1 MPTMTY
7 TRSDVEV
14 LAQRL
19 SDRAG
24 SVLLFDMPML
34 CRDLKS
40 ASRVLRWMLSNG
52 IPPTSIV
59 IDQDNGPQ

>member
-1 MPTMTY
+1 MTY
-7 TRSDVEV
+7 TRADIEV

-19 SDRAG
+19 NDRAA

-40 ASRVLRWMLSNG
+40 AARVLRWMLANG
-52 IPPTSIV
+52 MPVTSLTL
-59 IDQDNGPQ
+59 DNDNGPQ